1 MCDQCYELRL
11 KVPKILKNKNKYI
24 CSPCNSTT
32 TPTITLPTFP
42 TPCKSCTLFA
52 LLHQNTQAVWW
63 KTIMNASQP
72 SPQTQYHPILTA
84 PKGTKH
90 TAPQHVHTL
99 HPLLSNHHTV
109 PQHVHTLHTPPFQ
122 SPIFVR
128 VTTSTFN
135 IYLPPPSLII

>member
-11 KVPKILKNKNKYI
+11 KVPKILKNKKKYI
-24 CSPCNSTT
+24 CSTCNSIT

-42 TPCKSCTLFA
+42 TPCKSCSFFA

-63 KTIMNASQP
+63 KIIMNASQP

-84 PKGTKH
+84 PRRTK
-90 TAPQHVHTL
+90 
-99 HPLLSNHHTV
+99 HTV

-122 SPIFVR
+122 LIIFVR

-135 IYLPPPSLII
+135 IYLLPPSIII